1 MFSIVRPSSLFATKP
16 MLTRANSA
24 LNPGQILQGNRWNYR
39 ILKAVKGDST
49 HTSTIFKAEVLPHRN
64 TTESPPKWAVI
75 KVASPD
81 NADAQGN
88 LSREHN
94 MYRLDCVN
102 SAACFRRLTLA
113 LEWLDTTL
121 MEIKYQP
128 ILDSYELIKKFLKA
142 ALRSCVI
149 LDGQKLVNTDYKP
162 GNILVSGINTGSVK
176 AKVGDLGLVF
186 PSGGRINAQPLA
198 MRAPEIFLGHACTG
212 PAPVW
217 AIGAMTLSWIMPGIL
232 GAAGSPSPYI
242 DNAWSMAKIKRLF
255 PGWNIPHP
263 DEVER
268 STLKLAVE
276 YAAEFADGSEG
287 AEDLQA
293 ILMFEEET
301 RKVEMPQQLRDLLRL
316 MLECD
321 PNKRPSALCVLKSK
335 QFWAFENLSA

>member
-75 KVASPD
+75 KVPSPD

-102 SAACFRRLTLA
+102 SAACFRRL
-113 LEWLDTTL
+113 
-121 MEIKYQP
+121 
-128 ILDSYELIKKFLKA
+128 YELIKKFLKA

-198 MRAPEIFLGHACTG
+198 MRAPEIFLGHAC
-212 PAPVW
+212 
-217 AIGAMTLSWIMPGIL
+217 
-232 GAAGSPSPYI
+232 SPSPYI